1 MRQHRQQ
8 EGAAKDP
15 QVGELVELLPPDLD
29 GGGLGADGVVDDAL
43 GQLQRQIE
51 QRKQAGGD
59 QQENQ
64 LVALGVF
71 PDELEKRAFYGRGS
85 EDLAAGRWPAGKD
98 RVILL
103 CFDMG
108 SAV

>member
-15 QVGELVELLPPDLD
+15 QVGELVELLPPNLD
-29 GGGLGADGVVDDAL
+29 GGGLGADGVIDDAL

-64 LVALGVF
+64 LVTLGVL
-71 PDELEKRAFYGRGS
+71 PDELEKRAFYGKAPKILRLGTGPRG
-85 EDLAAGRWPAGKD
+85 LTRK
-98 RVILL
+98 LT
-103 CFDMG
+103 
-108 SAV
+108 